1 MTVRWTPI
9 AAENLTAV
17 YDYLAQDNER
27 AARTTVEEI
36 LKAVDRLE
44 QFPRMGREGRRRG
57 TRELVVPPFIV
68 VYRIHEDVVAI
79 DAILHSS
86 RRL

>member
-9 AAENLTAV
+9 AADNLTAV
-17 YDYLAQDNER
+17 YDYLAQDNEK
-27 AARTTVEEI
+27 AARATVEEL

-44 QFPRMGREGRRRG
+44 QFPRIGREGRRSG
-57 TRELVVPPFIV
+57 TRELVLPPFIV
-68 VYRIHEDVVAI
+68 VYRIREDVVVI